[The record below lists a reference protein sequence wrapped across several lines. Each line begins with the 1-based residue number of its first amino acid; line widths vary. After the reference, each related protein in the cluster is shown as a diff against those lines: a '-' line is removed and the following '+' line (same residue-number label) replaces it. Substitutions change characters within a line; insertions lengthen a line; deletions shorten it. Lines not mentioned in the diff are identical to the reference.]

1 MGFPRLLAAFLLC
14 CVAVFINLVLGSATI
29 AGEAYFCA
37 GSLFYLLF
45 LKLVRFDGSVRVDYV
60 QSGEAWLGL
69 VVLLL
74 AAVIVS
80 GHAGI
85 LFVISLFAFVGIEFF
100 LHLIARGSR
109 REQMVIGA
117 VSGILFLLVFFHLA
131 SLGLEPARLGV
142 LFVGYIHAVP
152 TVWWPLPFLAVIFA
166 LLYYL
171 YRKSIP
177 ELSLY
182 THGENYFSATGVPY
196 GYLRAGAVAL
206 RGVVLAMVFLLAGV
220 LAGGG
225 AFLLRRREP
234 HRRSVDL
241 ESFFIV
247 FLGINCLI
255 LLSRFLT
262 GLAIGMVAIAV
273 SWAAYLFFSRR
284 RTHD

>member
-14 CVAVFINLVLGSATI
+14 CVAAFLNLVLGSATV

-45 LKLVRFDGSVRVDYV
+45 LKLAGFDQSMRVDYI

-69 VVLLL
+69 SVLLL

-85 LFVISLFAFVGIEFF
+85 LFVISLFAFAGIEFF
-100 LHLIARGSR
+100 LHLTAMGSR
-109 REQMVIGA
+109 REQMAVGA
-117 VSGILFLLVFFHLA
+117 VSAIIFMFVFSYLV
-131 SLGLEPARLGV
+131 SLGFEPAKLGV
-142 LFVGYIHAVP
+142 LLAGYIHAVGA
-152 TVWWPLPFLAVIFA
+152 VWWPLPFLAVIFA
-166 LLYYL
+166 GLYYL

-182 THGENYFSATGVPY
+182 THGAKYFAAAGVPY
-196 GYLRAGAVAL
+196 RYLRAGAVTL
-206 RGVVLAMVFLLAGV
+206 RGILLAVVFLLAGV
-220 LAGGG
+220 LAGAG
-225 AFLLRRREP
+225 AFLSLRREP

-247 FLGINCLI
+247 FLAINCLA
-255 LLSRFLT
+255 LLTRFLT
-262 GLAIGMVAIAV
+262 GLAIGMIAIAV